1 MKARI
6 LKIAKELLNVPTA
19 PFREAAVREHILDFC
34 RQRGIKTKVDQMGN
48 ILAEYGASRG
58 KSVVLAAHMD
68 HPGFIIEKDSL
79 DGSAQALFY
88 GGVDEE
94 YFINSAVRV
103 FTSDGQVKGKVIQTH
118 FDLKKKQKRVRL
130 SVKGKVRAGDLAMWD
145 LPAFRLRDDRLYSR
159 ACDDL
164 IGCCASLAVLDEM
177 TRAKA
182 NGNFKALFTVAEEA
196 GLHGAK
202 FACLKGLIPRDSVIL
217 SIETSAALPSAPI
230 GGGVVVRVGDRVSV
244 FSQAVT
250 ACLEHLGRD
259 LSSKRRSF
267 RYQRKLM
274 DAGRCESSVFAEFS
288 LTAGALC
295 IPLGNYHN
303 RCRRTK
309 KIAPEYISI
318 SDLENMV
325 HLLRAFVEAG
335 IRTMRMKKRGR
346 PRFTKRTGRLGEI
359 FWE

>member
-19 PFREAAVREHILDFC
+19 PFREQNIAAYIRRFC
-34 RQRGIKTKVDQMGN
+34 KVRGIRTKTDAMGN
-48 ILAEYGASRG
+48 IMAQYGASRG

-68 HPGFIIEKDSL
+68 HPGFIIEKNAVS
-79 DGSAQALFY
+79 GSAQALFY
-88 GGVDEE
+88 GGVDKE
-94 YFINSAVRV
+94 YFRNSAIRI
-103 FTSDGQVKGKVIQTH
+103 FTSDGQVRGKVIQTH
-118 FDLKKKQKRVRL
+118 FDPKKKRKRVRL
-130 SVKGKVRAGDLAMWD
+130 SVEGKVRAGDLAMWD
-145 LPAFRLRDDRLYSR
+145 LPAIRVRGDRLYSR

-182 NGNFKALFTVAEEA
+182 AANFKTLFTVAEEA

-202 FACLKGLIPRDSVIL
+202 FACLKGLIHRDSVIL
-217 SIETSAALPSAPI
+217 SIETSAALPSAPL

-274 DAGRCESSVFAEFS
+274 DAGRCESSVFAEFG

-309 KIAPEYISI
+309 KIALEYISI

-325 HLLRAFVEAG
+325 HLLKAFVEAG
-335 IRTMRMKKRGR
+335 IRMMRMKKSGR
-346 PRFTKRTGRLGEI
+346 PRLTKRTGKLGEI